1 MRTLNASLSVQREIH
16 SGHFSVQSIA
26 QRTAEIAAMLVAA
39 LNELSLKQGVFI
51 KSVKQWIQRLAF
63 K

>member
-1 MRTLNASLSVQREIH
+1 MRTLNASLSVLREIH

-26 QRTAEIAAMLVAA
+26 QRTGEIAAMLVPA

>member
-51 KSVKQWIQRLAF
+51 KSVKQ
-63 K
+63 